1 MDAERLA
8 AAGVRRCGQ
17 VNNIRL
23 CMQLKQQTRL
33 KVKFFTDKC
42 EAGLIFF
49 SGGGASFALNLKK
62 KKPPHKEPCSVFHC
76 FTTEKPSVPLLSE
89 ELYYVLIIRNYQPA
103 LNSSR
108 LHCLR
113 LMWLIQLLGAYF
125 ILGRKRLTQ

>member
-23 CMQLKQQTRL
+23 HMQPKQQTRL

-49 SGGGASFALNLKK
+49 SGGGASFVLTKK
-62 KKPPHKEPCSVFHC
+62 KKTLHKEPCSVFHC

>member
-23 CMQLKQQTRL
+23 CMQPKQQTRL
-33 KVKFFTDKC
+33 KVKFFIDKC

-49 SGGGASFALNLKK
+49 FWWWSLFCINLKK
-62 KKPPHKEPCSVFHC
+62 KTPPYKETRSVFHC

>member
-62 KKPPHKEPCSVFHC
+62 KKTTSQRALFCFSLFHHR
-76 FTTEKPSVPLLSE
+76 KALSPSSE
-89 ELYYVLIIRNYQPA
+89 
-103 LNSSR
+103 
-108 LHCLR
+108 
-113 LMWLIQLLGAYF
+113 
-125 ILGRKRLTQ
+125 

>member
-23 CMQLKQQTRL
+23 CMQPKQQTRL
-33 KVKFFTDKC
+33 KVKFFIDKC

-49 SGGGASFALNLKK
+49 FWWWSLFCINLKK
-62 KKPPHKEPCSVFHC
+62 KTPCKEPRSVFHC